1 MKNAR
6 RLAFEADRAR
16 KQAQPIRVMR
26 VRWSR
31 SKYRPR
37 LNVPKAQRA
46 VLKRL
51 IDQYGLG

>member
-1 MKNAR
+1 MKTAR

-16 KQAQPIRVMR
+16 KQAMFVPVSGGG
-26 VRWSR
+26 SR